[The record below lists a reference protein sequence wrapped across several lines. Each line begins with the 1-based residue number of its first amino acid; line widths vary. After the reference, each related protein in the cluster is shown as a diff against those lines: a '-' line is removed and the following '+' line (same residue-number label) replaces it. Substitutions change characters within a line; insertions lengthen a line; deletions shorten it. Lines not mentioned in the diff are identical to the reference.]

1 MMIKSKLYVTVITAA
16 IASSV
21 TYAEP
26 IVTGKITHESA
37 KFTSNGNLIG
47 NTSTGAA
54 IPANKDVFKSET
66 NARIYVDGE
75 LPQIK
80 DGTTYHLELQAY
92 RDGQAI
98 SAYDSNESDTQRE
111 GLREAYIDT
120 SVNDWSIRAGK
131 QQVVWGT
138 ADGIKLLDAIN
149 PTDYSEL
156 VQNQMEDSRIPVWMI
171 NAEKTL
177 EDGGN
182 FQVIVSEAKENK
194 IPGLN
199 ATGDVGHPFIMKGV
213 DSITG
218 NYNGFY
224 PVASNLAGVAATFN
238 FAAENGGFATSSST
252 QSKTLATFTGMT
264 VDGFAGFG
272 AWDKTTGAA
281 AGRILGPGQTDGTY
295 SYDEDATTTG
305 GAILYGMAENGATGF
320 TTYANNGET
329 NLADS
334 TWNSVSPDAAF
345 EYMPMATFAT
355 FNTMAGATSSYV
367 KDYSSV
373 KENVGLRYSN
383 TTKGGLN
390 YSLNAMKR
398 YDSNPYIDLSWRDRS
413 SGEKLTT
420 VYVQGGASPIAS
432 GGSGP
437 NTTDGGLPV
446 DSSGINGT
454 VVSAADIETD
464 LYTTAISA
472 STAAT
477 MSTAITG
484 DASAMVPYLQGS
496 ATKATT
502 VLLKDGSGN
511 YYGIN
516 AWDLVG
522 GTNTYND
529 VDLRFTEKLNEVT
542 SLGGS
547 FDTSIETDA
556 LGPVVIRG
564 EALYTKDE
572 MMPVIDRKV
581 LAIGDLAGALTMQK
595 SDTFKYV
602 LGVDIT
608 ALTNMMI
615 STQFIQMRNLDFVD
629 SPATCTTVLNNSVN
643 CGKYT
648 ADMATLHM
656 SNDLKKGTKN
666 KEFYSLFL
674 TKPFGESD
682 QHRWNN
688 IFMFEE
694 GGGKWNRLDVEYT
707 IDDNTIATAEYNK
720 YFGDQNTQF
729 GQFKNSSNIQVGL
742 KYSF

>member
-1 MMIKSKLYVTVITAA
+1 MIKSKLYVTVITAA

-171 NAEKTL
+171 NAVKTL
-177 EDGGN
+177 EDGGD
-182 FQVIVSEAKENK
+182 FQVIVSAAKENK

-218 NYNGFY
+218 KYNGFY
-224 PVASNLAGVAATFN
+224 PVSSNLAGVASTFN
-238 FAAENGGFATSSST
+238 FSAENGAFATSSTT
-252 QSKTLATFTGMT
+252 QSATLANFTGMT
-264 VDGFAGFG
+264 VDGFAGYG
-272 AWDKTTGAA
+272 AWDAA
-281 AGRILGPGQTDGTY
+281 SSAGMILSPGQTDGTNNY
-295 SYDEDATTTG
+295 GDAGTTSDG
-305 GAILYGMAENGATGF
+305 GALLYAIAENGFGAF

-437 NTTDGGLPV
+437 NTTDAGLPV

-477 MSTAITG
+477 MSTAFTG

-502 VLLKDGSGN
+502 VLLKDSNGN

-516 AWDLVG
+516 AWDLAG
-522 GTNTYND
+522 GANTYND

-629 SPATCTTVLNNSVN
+629 SAATCTTVMNNSVN

-694 GGGKWNRLDVEYT
+694 GGGKWNRLDAEYT
-707 IDDNTIATAEYNK
+707 LDDNTVLTAEYNK
-720 YFGDQNTQF
+720 YFGDENTQF
-729 GQFKNSSNIQVGL
+729 GQFKNSSNVQVGL
-742 KYSF
+742 KYTF

>member
-1 MMIKSKLYVTVITAA
+1 
-16 IASSV
+16 
-21 TYAEP
+21 
-26 IVTGKITHESA
+26 
-37 KFTSNGNLIG
+37 
-47 NTSTGAA
+47 
-54 IPANKDVFKSET
+54 
-66 NARIYVDGE
+66 
-75 LPQIK
+75 
-80 DGTTYHLELQAY
+80 
-92 RDGQAI
+92 
-98 SAYDSNESDTQRE
+98 
-111 GLREAYIDT
+111 
-120 SVNDWSIRAGK
+120 
-131 QQVVWGT
+131 
-138 ADGIKLLDAIN
+138 
-149 PTDYSEL
+149 
-156 VQNQMEDSRIPVWMI
+156 MEDSRIPVWMI

-218 NYNGFY
+218 KYNGFY
-224 PVASNLAGVAATFN
+224 SVAPNLAGVASTFN
-238 FAAENGGFATSSST
+238 FAAENGGFATGPTS
-252 QSKTLATFTGMT
+252 QSATLATFTGMT
-264 VDGFAGFG
+264 VDGFAGYDY
-272 AWDKTTGAA
+272 WDATTGAA

-295 SYDEDATTTG
+295 TYTAGNASTG
-305 GAILYGMAENGATGF
+305 GSILYGMAENGATGF

-390 YSLNAMKR
+390 YSLNAMRR

-413 SGEKLTT
+413 SGEELTT
-420 VYVQGGASPIAS
+420 VYVQGGGDPNAGTTA
-432 GGSGP
+432 GSGP

-446 DSSGINGT
+446 NTSGTIVGT
-454 VVSAADIETD
+454 VVTADQIVTD
-464 LYTTAISA
+464 IYSTAISA

-477 MSTAITG
+477 LSNYISGSTTT
-484 DASAMVPYLQGS
+484 MVPYLQGS
-496 ATKATT
+496 ATQATT

-516 AWDLVG
+516 KWDLA
-522 GTNTYND
+522 GTDQNTYND

-542 SLGGS
+542 SIGGS

-572 MMPVIDRKV
+572 MMPVVDRKI

-707 IDDNTIATAEYNK
+707 VNDNTVATAEYNK
-720 YFGDQNTQF
+720 YFGDENTQF
-729 GQFKNSSNIQVGL
+729 GQFKNSSNVQVGL
-742 KYSF
+742 KYLF